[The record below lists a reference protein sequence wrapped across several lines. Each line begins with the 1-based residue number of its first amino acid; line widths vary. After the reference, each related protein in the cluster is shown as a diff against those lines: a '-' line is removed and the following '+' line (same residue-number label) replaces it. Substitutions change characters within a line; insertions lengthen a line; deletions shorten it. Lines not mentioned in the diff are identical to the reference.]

1 MSKEESKEN
10 EDSRS
15 GGLQQ
20 LLDEIQSAVT
30 APLSAIPEIAESETL
45 RKAAERLQQSQRE
58 LYETLKDNYPS
69 VVVNQV
75 ERERLRKQVVE
86 ARENADEASES
97 ARTAREDL
105 QIAVLAATAFGLS
118 EHYVGRLSGI
128 EPETMR
134 EWRAQDSTID
144 PGSESEPASVDVSE
158 DAFESEPDLES

>member
-1 MSKEESKEN
+1 MSMEESKQD

-45 RKAAERLQQSQRE
+45 RKAAERLQQSQKD

-75 ERERLRKQVVE
+75 ERERLRSRVVE
-86 ARENADEASES
+86 ARGIAED
-97 ARTAREDL
+97 AREAARL
-105 QIAVLAATAFGLS
+105 AGEELRSAVFDATEFGLS
-118 EHYVGRLSGI
+118 EHYVGRLAGI

-134 EWRAQDSTID
+134 EWRSLDETVGQDPT
-144 PGSESEPASVDVSE
+144 
-158 DAFESEPDLES
+158 PDSDS